1 MKTSKILLNLPLLI
15 SLSFISGFIVIE
27 DDYPDYQNYQD
38 YAVLDQFSNQQPLK
52 SQAIRYNFNMSM
64 TDNSSVPLSGE
75 VNSV

>member
-1 MKTSKILLNLPLLI
+1 MKTSRILLNLTLLI

-52 SQAIRYNFNMSM
+52 SQAIRYDFNMSM

-75 VNSV
+75 VSSV

>member
-1 MKTSKILLNLPLLI
+1 MKTSRILLNLTLLI

-27 DDYPDYQNYQD
+27 DDYPDYPNYQD

-52 SQAIRYNFNMSM
+52 SQAIRYDFNISM

-75 VNSV
+75 VSSV